1 MAVKEQF
8 AQECFDFFR
17 EVTEKQDFG
26 SVMASYT
33 STCLTKEVVYLSTLF
48 TTKFLGGQKEPF
60 VNFKGTPRISNYN
73 WRNFF
78 VKLNLIWR
86 HFRFAL
92 AFEAQFG
99 NCGILL
105 LRQKLRE
112 IIQFRSA
119 NWFHE
124 IFFTRKRYFVEKREI
139 HRSQCHN
146 VEKYYETRSRQTI
159 FREVTWL
166 FSNFFVS
173 KKR

>member
-124 IFFTRKRYFVEKREI
+124 IFFTRKRISSFFMLL
-139 HRSQCHN
+139 CHN
-146 VEKYYETRSRQTI
+146 VEKYYETRSR
-159 FREVTWL
+159 
-166 FSNFFVS
+166 
-173 KKR
+173 